1 MTLVTAVTTDHEDP
15 APGARPAGAGL
26 ARGVASVRGQ
36 RGNEDVYNTAFIRF
50 GEKLCVCIC
59 ECCGKVCSFIY
70 LVSFRNIFH
79 QSQQK

>member
-36 RGNEDVYNTAFIRF
+36 RGNEDVYNTAFIRL
-50 GEKLCVCIC
+50 ERSSVLLLLKSLRL
-59 ECCGKVCSFIY
+59 Y
-70 LVSFRNIFH
+70 LTG
-79 QSQQK
+79 

>member
-36 RGNEDVYNTAFIRF
+36 RGNEDQGVYNTDH
-50 GEKLCVCIC
+50 
-59 ECCGKVCSFIY
+59 SFSEWGFEV
-70 LVSFRNIFH
+70 L
-79 QSQQK
+79 K

>member
-36 RGNEDVYNTAFIRF
+36 RGNEDQGVCNTAFIRLERSSVSVYVNVV
-50 GEKLCVCIC
+50 EKYAVLI
-59 ECCGKVCSFIY
+59 IW
-70 LVSFRNIFH
+70 LAL
-79 QSQQK
+79 